1 LRIDEL
7 RTKMTELLARI
18 HAEGRSVHVYGAS
31 TKGNVLLQWYGI
43 DSYKVPYA
51 ADRNPDKVGAL
62 TLGTG
67 IRIIS
72 EEESRQMKPDY
83 YLVLPW
89 HFKQE
94 FLARERETI
103 LAGTKM
109 IFPLPEIT
117 VVSAENLDA
126 ELAKSDITGEMLEH
140 VLGI

>member
-1 LRIDEL
+1 
-7 RTKMTELLARI
+7 M
-18 HAEGRSVHVYGAS
+18 
-31 TKGNVLLQWYGI
+31 LLQWYGI

-51 ADRNPDKVGAL
+51 ADRNPDKVGAY

-72 EEESRQMKPDY
+72 EEESRKMRPDY

-94 FLARERETI
+94 FLTRERDTI

-109 IFPLPEIT
+109 IFPLPEIS
-117 VVSAENLDA
+117 VVTADNLDA
-126 ELAKSDITGEMLEH
+126 AIAKADVTGEMLERM
-140 VLGI
+140 LGI

>member
-1 LRIDEL
+1 
-7 RTKMTELLARI
+7 
-18 HAEGRSVHVYGAS
+18 
-31 TKGNVLLQWYGI
+31 LLQWYGI
-43 DSYKVPYA
+43 DSYKIPYA

-72 EEESRQMKPDY
+72 EEESRQMRPDY

-89 HFKQE
+89 HFKGE
-94 FLARERETI
+94 FLARERDTI
-103 LAGTKM
+103 LGGTSM

-117 VVSAENLDA
+117 VVNAANLEAEI
-126 ELAKSDITGEMLEH
+126 AKADITEEALEG